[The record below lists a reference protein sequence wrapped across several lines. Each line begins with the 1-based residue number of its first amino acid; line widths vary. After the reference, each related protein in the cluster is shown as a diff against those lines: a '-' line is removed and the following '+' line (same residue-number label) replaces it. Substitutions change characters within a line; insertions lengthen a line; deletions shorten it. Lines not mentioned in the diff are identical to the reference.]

1 MLLRSFRELTD
12 HRCLLP
18 ILLLR
23 KRMIKANGL
32 RFHYQQH
39 RRCSMEIVGLIISLS
54 LISAAITGI
63 VYRYKS
69 SKKYVVNYYSK
80 EIHSATSKDKR
91 CKIHNMTNC
100 EHIGRHKM
108 NRLLKNGYNGCRY
121 CLPEFDTD
129 LIDYK
134 KNTEKR

>member
-1 MLLRSFRELTD
+1 MW
-12 HRCLLP
+12 
-18 ILLLR
+18 I
-23 KRMIKANGL
+23 
-32 RFHYQQH
+32 
-39 RRCSMEIVGLIISLS
+39 GLILFAVGFWICF
-54 LISAAITGI
+54 IA
-63 VYRYKS
+63 YKLGYNN
-69 SKKYVVNYYSK
+69 KHYIVNYYTK
-80 EIHSATSKDKR
+80 EIHSASSKDKR

-100 EHIGRHKM
+100 ALIGRYKM